1 MQLQKTVGSESAVS
15 VQGQTAWQVAR
26 SVYRE
31 QGIISFWRGNV
42 PNVIRTAGQSAL
54 NFMLM
59 DYYKRA
65 AISPWLEQGLQR
77 RATTTEQFKRHRQ
90 MMASFI
96 SGGLAGAT
104 AATVLYPVEFLR
116 TRLAMDVQSSRVDAT
131 KSIKPNMGMWYV
143 TRSILRTDGIT
154 GLYKGY
160 GITLGATI
168 VYRLLHLGGY
178 DALKMEVLSRKQQR
192 HYDLQSLGKLPEL
205 TWTERF
211 LVAEFVT
218 LTAGTICYPLDSVRR
233 RMMMQA
239 GLPPDKLLYRNS
251 LQCFQ
256 RVWAQEGLRG
266 FYLGLGPNIVRSL
279 GGSLL
284 LVAYDAFK
292 VML

>member
-1 MQLQKTVGSESAVS
+1 
-15 VQGQTAWQVAR
+15 
-26 SVYRE
+26 VYRE
-31 QGIISFWRGNV
+31 QGIWAFWRGNV
-42 PNVIRTAGQSAL
+42 PNVMRTAGATAL
-54 NFMLM
+54 NFSLM

-65 AISPWLEQGLQR
+65 AVSPWLQHGLLQK
-77 RATTTEQFKRHRQ
+77 RATTTEQLKRHRQ

-104 AATVLYPVEFLR
+104 ATTILYPVEFLR
-116 TRLAMDVQSSRVDAT
+116 TRLAMDVTSGADSTAT
-131 KSIKPNMGMWYV
+131 TKKMGMVDV
-143 TRSILRTDGIT
+143 TRSILRADGVS

-160 GITLGATI
+160 GITLAAGI

-178 DALKMEVLSRKQQR
+178 DALKIELLSRKQERYHQ
-192 HYDLQSLGKLPEL
+192 LQLTAPASLSSTQGQLPEL

-218 LTAGTICYPLDSVRR
+218 LTAGTICYPFDSVRR

-239 GLPPDKLLYRNS
+239 GLPLDKRLYRNS
-251 LQCFQ
+251 IHCFQ
-256 RVWAQEGLRG
+256 QVWAQEGARG